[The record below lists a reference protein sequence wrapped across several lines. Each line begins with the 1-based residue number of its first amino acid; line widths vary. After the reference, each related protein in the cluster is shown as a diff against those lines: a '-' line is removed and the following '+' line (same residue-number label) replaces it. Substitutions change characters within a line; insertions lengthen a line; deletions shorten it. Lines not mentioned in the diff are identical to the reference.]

1 MTASMCHVLRTR
13 IPSLKSYF
21 CVYISPSLAQDT
33 VFSCVVTALFLRPI
47 FKILGEVGGV
57 RSPGQISLEKTKWL
71 TLVGACLAV
80 LSSTA
85 LYINFGLLVVLGK
98 PGKPFYANPYLNVLV
113 FGINLDSVLN
123 DVGML
128 LACGVLQKVTYKA
141 VAEPFSTASLWKAF
155 SRKRLGKTTAIV
167 PQDGATSAHLHAP
180 SSAFAVGSLAQESS
194 TFDGDSRRLSL
205 CDNPAVLKV

>member
-1 MTASMCHVLRTR
+1 MDEGGGNFEGQRANAYK
-13 IPSLKSYF
+13 SL
-21 CVYISPSLAQDT
+21 L
-33 VFSCVVTALFLRPI
+33 
-47 FKILGEVGGV
+47 
-57 RSPGQISLEKTKWL
+57 KTKWL
-71 TLVGACLAV
+71 TLGGTGLAV
-80 LSSTA
+80 VSSTA
-85 LYINFGLLVVLGK
+85 MYVWLILYILLGGH
-98 PGKPFYANPYLNVLV
+98 GKPFYASPYLNIYVLAFNV
-113 FGINLDSVLN
+113 DSVLN